1 MFTPE
6 DFKGETAQRLQ
17 VIIMTRMSKHPLTNF
32 KTMMTHEK
40 KKFNKILNQYIAE
53 LPDDWEGKVV
63 DDFHSACNEEIFNE
77 SFHAESHP
85 PYFINTDIQLLS
97 KEESI

>member
-17 VIIMTRMSKHPLTNF
+17 VIIMHRMSKHPLTNF
-32 KTMMTHEK
+32 TTLMTHEK
-40 KKFNKILNQYIAE
+40 KKFNVKLNEYIADLPDEWELKIL
-53 LPDDWEGKVV
+53 
-63 DDFHSACNEEIFNE
+63 DDFHRTCNEEIFNE
-77 SFHAESHP
+77 KFQAESHP
-85 PYFINTDIQLLS
+85 PLFINTDLQLLP